1 MAAAPL
7 VATAGGL
14 LAPAT
19 AHAAAAAELPGVRLW
34 IRTGKDPEG
43 GGASYPDAIK
53 GLLDVERLP
62 HAPVSQVMEDLNR
75 AGTYR
80 RRPDWP
86 RRNSPDVART
96 FTWRRDD
103 FTTRDWR
110 PQGITTD
117 YDGHGTG
124 GNVVLVSW
132 YTMKGAAHQ
141 AARISF
147 VDVSG
152 TSRPMYRHVLLV
164 EPYRTGRGRYSF
176 RPVTKHV
183 GGIAWYK
190 DRLYVVDTRYGLRV
204 FNLDQMFQVSTGG
217 PAMNH
222 CGLHSDNRY
231 YGYGCK
237 YVLPQSR
244 GYDDIEAEIDRMRY
258 SQVSVD
264 RTTGPYHTL
273 LVSEFVDKGSAS
285 AQARAVRFEVERDH
299 GALRHVDPATQ
310 SVLSQKTYRIT
321 NGKQIQGAVS
331 VDERFYVSRSD
342 GPSEYGYLRTGR
354 AAATDLTVRTSGRVV
369 RGPEDLS
376 YARTGGQGLLWSL
389 GEYAVGDQ
397 DPGEPRSR
405 YNSRYVYAIGL

>member
-14 LAPAT
+14 LVPAT
-19 AHAAAAAELPGVRLW
+19 ARAAAAAELPGVRLW
-34 IRTGKDPEG
+34 IRTGSKEG
-43 GGASYPDAIK
+43 GGTSYPDAIK
-53 GLLDVERLP
+53 GLGDVEKLP
-62 HAPVSQVMEDLNR
+62 HAPFGRVMGDLNR
-75 AGTYR
+75 DGTYR

-86 RRNSPDVART
+86 RRNSPAVARA
-96 FTWRRDD
+96 FTWRHDD
-103 FTTRDWR
+103 FITRDWR

-132 YTMKGAAHQ
+132 YTMKKAAHQ

-152 TSRPMYRHVLLV
+152 SSRPRYRHVLLV
-164 EPYRTGRGRYSF
+164 EPYREGGRYSF
-176 RPVTKHV
+176 RPVTVHV

-190 DRLYVVDTRYGLRV
+190 ERLYVVDTYRGLRV
-204 FNLDQMFQVSTGG
+204 FNLDQMFQVATGG
-217 PAMNH
+217 QATDH
-222 CGLHSDNRY
+222 CGLHTDNRY

-244 GYDDIEAEIDRMRY
+244 GYDDIEPEIDRMRY

-264 RTTGPYHTL
+264 RTTKPYDTL
-273 LVSEFVDKGSAS
+273 LVSEFVDKKAAS
-285 AQARAVRFEVERDH
+285 PEARAVRFEVEPDY

-321 NGKQIQGAVS
+321 NGKQIQGAAS
-331 VDERFYVSRSD
+331 VNETFYVSRSD
-342 GPSEYGYLRTGR
+342 GPSVYGYLATGR
-354 AAATDLTVRTSGRVV
+354 ASATDLTVRTSGRVV

-376 YARTGGQGLLWSL
+376 YAQTGGRRLLWSL
-389 GEYAVGDQ
+389 GEYAVDDQ
-397 DPGEPRSR
+397 DRGTRPRSP
-405 YNSRYVYAIGL
+405 YNSRYVYAIRL